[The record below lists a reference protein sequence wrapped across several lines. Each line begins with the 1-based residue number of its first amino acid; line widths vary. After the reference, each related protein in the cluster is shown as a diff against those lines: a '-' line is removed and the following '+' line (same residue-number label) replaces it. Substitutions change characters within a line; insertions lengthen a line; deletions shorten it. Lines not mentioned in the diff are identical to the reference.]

1 MKKQTLP
8 QAVAAGADP
17 RRAREGVARLRLTAA
32 GGFLKKLSS
41 EQARILAAVLGGSQ
55 ALSELLSVHPDWL
68 PPLLEPGFLNFPR
81 REQGLRREIGRW
93 LDPLLQRNDDEAAFA
108 CLRQFKQ
115 REMLRI
121 AARDLARLADALEIT
136 REISQVADVCLDT
149 VCRLCRQSLTQ
160 RLGRPYHLDASGRWQ
175 ESQFCVLGLGK
186 LGGQELNYSSD
197 VDVLFVYSEEG
208 SVFKSPPR
216 PDEQAGK
223 GLSNHQ
229 FFTRLAEKW
238 IAEIAPMTPDGSL
251 FRIDVR
257 LRPEGKA
264 GPLVRSLDSYEN
276 YYAQWGQT
284 WERMMLIKAR
294 PVAGD
299 AALGA
304 EFVEM
309 VQPFRY
315 PRSLSQRALREV
327 AAVKKR
333 IEKEI
338 VKAGELER
346 NVKLGRGGI
355 REIEFIVQ
363 TLQILHAG
371 RVPFLQGASTVP
383 VLRKLVEY
391 SLLSAP
397 DAKQLEEAYL
407 FLRDV
412 EHRLQMEA
420 GQQTHTIPTERHA
433 RERLA
438 RLMGFASLAAFEAA
452 RRAHAGQVRRIY
464 DQLLAGDEPEPS
476 SLLPGD
482 GEDSEQAWRELFSRH
497 SFRDP
502 ARAWQM
508 VQMFLH
514 GPGYVHV
521 SPRTVELARE
531 LLPRFLGLCP
541 QAISSGARSSR
552 PHPSASR
559 RRNQSSETSPPVG
572 EFPSTSLMI
581 QGKPEDGPV
590 LSDPDR
596 VLVRLDSFIDAYGA
610 RATLYEL
617 WTQQPSLFEMLL
629 LLFDRSE
636 FLAEKAIRAPDL
648 VYELELSGRVRR
660 PKSADETLRDLRH
673 GAGDADQRLWLRR
686 YHQAELMRIGL
697 RDILG
702 LADFE
707 QNLLELSALADACL
721 QYALEAAAR
730 QAGFKSL
737 PLCVVGL
744 GKLGGREINYGS
756 DLDIV
761 FVTHSGPKHLPR
773 LQRLAAGIL
782 DLLGGKTELGAVF
795 SLDTRL
801 RPDGEKGLLV
811 NTLEACEEY
820 YRRRAAL
827 WEIQALT
834 RVRPIAGDLEAGAQF
849 QQLAAALADFS
860 PENVAAGFA
869 ASSARASARPKKT
882 GLSAYTPDWKKEIA
896 AMRERVVRER
906 TPAGKDRLAI
916 KTGVGGLMDAE
927 FMAQAFCLA
936 RGWQE
941 ANSLSA
947 LRRGGEAG
955 LLERGD
961 AQLLLRNYGN
971 LRRIEGILRRWSYEG
986 EILLP
991 DDEPALCRVAVRCG
1005 FAGAGDFMKELEATR
1020 AAIRSVYD
1028 KYFY

>member
-1 MKKQTLP
+1 MRPQTLTL
-8 QAVAAGADP
+8 AVASCADP
-17 RRAREGVARLRLTAA
+17 RRAARGVAQLRQTAT
-32 GGFLKKLSS
+32 GGFLNKLSA

-55 ALSELLSVHPDWL
+55 ALSELLLAHPDWL
-68 PPLLEPGFLNFPR
+68 PPLLEPDSLHSPP
-81 REQGLRREIGRW
+81 REQGLRRQIDHW
-93 LDPLLQRNDDEAAFA
+93 LKPMLQRNDYEAAFA

-121 AARDLARLADALEIT
+121 AARDLGRLADALQIT
-136 REISQVADVCLDT
+136 REISMVADVALDA

-160 RLGRPYHLDASGRWQ
+160 RLGQPFHLDASGRWQ
-175 ESQFCVLGLGK
+175 ESQFSVLGLGK
-186 LGGQELNYSSD
+186 LGGHELNYSSD

-208 SVFKSPPR
+208 NVFKSPPR
-216 PDEQAGK
+216 PDEQTGK

-229 FFTRLAEKW
+229 FFTRLAEKY
-238 IAEIAPMTPDGSL
+238 IAEIAQMTPDGSL
-251 FRIDVR
+251 FRIDLR

-264 GPLVRSLDSYEN
+264 GPLVRSLESYEN
-276 YYAQWGQT
+276 YYAEWGQT

-309 VQPFRY
+309 VQSFRY
-315 PRSLSQRALREV
+315 PRSLSQRTVREV

-338 VKAGELER
+338 VKNGEMER

-363 TLQILHAG
+363 TLQILNAG
-371 RVPFLQGASTVP
+371 RSPFLQGGSTVP
-383 VLRKLVEY
+383 VLRKLAEY
-391 SLLSAP
+391 SVLPAA
-397 DAKQLEEAYL
+397 DAKLLEEAYI

-420 GQQTHTIPTERHA
+420 SQQTHTIPTERRS

-438 RLMGFASLAAFEAA
+438 HLMGFATIATFEAA
-452 RRAHAGQVRRIY
+452 RRAQADLVRRVY
-464 DQLLAGDEPEPS
+464 DQLLAGEEPEQS
-476 SLLPGD
+476 SLLPD
-482 GEDSEQAWRELFSRH
+482 DATEDSEQAWQELFARH

-508 VQMFLH
+508 VQIFLH

-531 LLPRFLGLCP
+531 LLPRFLALCP
-541 QAISSGARSSR
+541 QSSDATPRQPGS
-552 PHPSASR
+552 
-559 RRNQSSETSPPVG
+559 
-572 EFPSTSLMI
+572 
-581 QGKPEDGPV
+581 PV

-596 VLVRLDSFIDAYGA
+596 VLVRLDSFIDAYSA

-617 WTQQPSLFEMLL
+617 WTQKPSLFEMLL

-636 FLAEKAIRAPDL
+636 FLAEKAIREPDL

-660 PKSADETLRDLRH
+660 QKSVLETLQDLRH
-673 GAGDADQRLWLRR
+673 GANDADQHLWLRR

-702 LADFE
+702 LSDYE
-707 QNLLELSALADACL
+707 QNIVEISALADACL
-721 QYALEAAAR
+721 QYALEVVMR
-730 QAGFKSL
+730 QAKFKTP
-737 PLCVVGL
+737 PLCVVGV

-761 FVTHSGPKHLPR
+761 FVTNAEPKDLPQ
-773 LQRLAAGIL
+773 LQRLATAFL
-782 DLLGGKTELGAVF
+782 DLLGRQTEMGAVF
-795 SLDTRL
+795 RIDIRL

-811 NTLEACEEY
+811 NTLSACEEY

-834 RVRPIAGDLEAGAQF
+834 RVRPIAGDMGTGGKF
-849 QQLAAALADFS
+849 QKLAAALADFS
-860 PENVAAGFA
+860 PENVAAGFVGDA
-869 ASSARASARPKKT
+869 ARAGAKAKKT
-882 GLSAYTPDWKKEIA
+882 GLSAYLPGWKKEID
-896 AMRERVVRER
+896 AMRQRIVRER
-906 TPAGKDRLAI
+906 TPPGQDHLAI

-927 FMAQAFCLA
+927 FLAQTFCLA
-936 RGWQE
+936 CGWQE
-941 ANSLSA
+941 ANTLAA
-947 LRRGGEAG
+947 LQRGAQAG
-955 LLERGD
+955 LLPPED

-971 LRRIEGILRRWSYEG
+971 LHRIEGILRRWSYEG

-991 DDEPALCRVAVRCG
+991 DDEPALFRVAVRCG
-1005 FAGAGDFMKELEATR
+1005 FANATDFMQELESIRT
-1020 AAIRSVYD
+1020 AIRSVYAR
-1028 KYFY
+1028 YFS

>member
-1 MKKQTLP
+1 M
-8 QAVAAGADP
+8 
-17 RRAREGVARLRLTAA
+17 
-32 GGFLKKLSS
+32 F
-41 EQARILAAVLGGSQ
+41 
-55 ALSELLSVHPDWL
+55 AL
-68 PPLLEPGFLNFPR
+68 
-81 REQGLRREIGRW
+81 
-93 LDPLLQRNDDEAAFA
+93 
-108 CLRQFKQ
+108 
-115 REMLRI
+115 
-121 AARDLARLADALEIT
+121 DA
-136 REISQVADVCLDT
+136 

-160 RLGRPYHLDASGRWQ
+160 RLGRPFHLDAAGRWQ
-175 ESQFCVLGLGK
+175 DSQFCVLGLGK

-208 SVFKSPPR
+208 NVFKSPPR
-216 PDEQAGK
+216 PDEQTGK

-264 GPLVRSLDSYEN
+264 GPLVRSLESYEN

-315 PRSLSQRALREV
+315 PRSLSQRTLREV

-371 RVPFLQGASTVP
+371 RIPFLQGASTVP
-383 VLRKLVEY
+383 VLRKLAEY
-391 SLLSAP
+391 SLLSGAGREAVGGSLPLFARCRASPANGGRPADPHHSHRPPRPRAP
-397 DAKQLEEAYL
+397 GPLDGLCLPGRPSKPPGAL
-407 FLRDV
+407 
-412 EHRLQMEA
+412 
-420 GQQTHTIPTERHA
+420 TPA
-433 RERLA
+433 RCA
-438 RLMGFASLAAFEAA
+438 ASMTSFW
-452 RRAHAGQVRRIY
+452 RATNRSR
-464 DQLLAGDEPEPS
+464 PPC
-476 SLLPGD
+476 LPGD
-482 GEDSEQAWRELFSRH
+482 AEDSEQAWQELFSRH

-531 LLPRFLGLCP
+531 LLPRFLALCP
-541 QAISSGARSSR
+541 QPTGGAPRPPRPAPSFPTRIVSWSGWTVLLTPTARGPLCTNCGR
-552 PHPSASR
+552 RSR
-559 RRNQSSETSPPVG
+559 RFSNCCCCCLTAPNSWRKEPFARPTW
-572 EFPSTSLMI
+572 LMNWN
-581 QGKPEDGPV
+581 
-590 LSDPDR
+590 S
-596 VLVRLDSFIDAYGA
+596 
-610 RATLYEL
+610 
-617 WTQQPSLFEMLL
+617 
-629 LLFDRSE
+629 
-636 FLAEKAIRAPDL
+636 
-648 VYELELSGRVRR
+648 SGRVRR
-660 PKSADETLRDLRH
+660 QKSAAETLRDLRH

-721 QYALEAAAR
+721 QYALEVVCAPGR
-730 QAGFKSL
+730 FKSL

-761 FVTHSGPKHLPR
+761 FVTHSGRETPPATPAPGRRRFGPARQHRRSWALCF
-773 LQRLAAGIL
+773 IL
-782 DLLGGKTELGAVF
+782 THACGPTAKRACSST
-795 SLDTRL
+795 
-801 RPDGEKGLLV
+801 P
-811 NTLEACEEY
+811 LEACEEY

-869 ASSARASARPKKT
+869 ASSARASARAEKPACPPT
-882 GLSAYTPDWKKEIA
+882 
-896 AMRERVVRER
+896 R
-906 TPAGKDRLAI
+906 PAGKRKSTPCASASSGNEPRPA
-916 KTGVGGLMDAE
+916 KTAWPS
-927 FMAQAFCLA
+927 
-936 RGWQE
+936 R
-941 ANSLSA
+941 
-947 LRRGGEAG
+947 
-955 LLERGD
+955 
-961 AQLLLRNYGN
+961 
-971 LRRIEGILRRWSYEG
+971 
-986 EILLP
+986 
-991 DDEPALCRVAVRCG
+991 PAW
-1005 FAGAGDFMKELEATR
+1005 
-1020 AAIRSVYD
+1020 AA
-1028 KYFY
+1028 

>member
-1 MKKQTLP
+1 M
-8 QAVAAGADP
+8 
-17 RRAREGVARLRLTAA
+17 
-32 GGFLKKLSS
+32 
-41 EQARILAAVLGGSQ
+41 
-55 ALSELLSVHPDWL
+55 
-68 PPLLEPGFLNFPR
+68 
-81 REQGLRREIGRW
+81 
-93 LDPLLQRNDDEAAFA
+93 
-108 CLRQFKQ
+108 
-115 REMLRI
+115 
-121 AARDLARLADALEIT
+121 
-136 REISQVADVCLDT
+136 
-149 VCRLCRQSLTQ
+149 
-160 RLGRPYHLDASGRWQ
+160 
-175 ESQFCVLGLGK
+175 
-186 LGGQELNYSSD
+186 
-197 VDVLFVYSEEG
+197 
-208 SVFKSPPR
+208 
-216 PDEQAGK
+216 
-223 GLSNHQ
+223 SNHQ

-238 IAEIAPMTPDGSL
+238 IAQIAPMTPEGSL

-299 AALGA
+299 TALGD

-315 PRSLSQRALREV
+315 PRSLSQRTVREV

-383 VLRKLVEY
+383 VLRKLAEY
-391 SLLSAP
+391 SLLSGP
-397 DAKQLEEAYL
+397 DAKQLEEAYI

-420 GQQTHTIPTERHA
+420 GQQTHTIPAERKA
-433 RERLA
+433 RQRLA
-438 RLMGFASLAAFEAA
+438 RLMGFASLAAFDAA
-452 RRAHAGQVRRIY
+452 RRAHAGHVRRIY
-464 DQLLAGDEPEPS
+464 GQLLAGDEPEPS
-476 SLLPGD
+476 SLLPD
-482 GEDSEQAWRELFSRH
+482 DAEDAAEAWQALFSRH

-508 VQMFLH
+508 VQIFLH

-531 LLPRFLGLCP
+531 LLPRFLALCP
-541 QAISSGARSSR
+541 RRILTPPPNVKAAGSKTELGSPVHPRPSRLRHVAQASLPAGSGSVPLPPWWQCQDAPPSPQPAGGAAR
-552 PHPSASR
+552 
-559 RRNQSSETSPPVG
+559 
-572 EFPSTSLMI
+572 
-581 QGKPEDGPV
+581 KPGSGPV

-617 WTQQPSLFEMLL
+617 WTQKPSLFEMLL

-636 FLAEKAIRAPDL
+636 FLAEKAIRTPDL

-660 PKSADETLRDLRH
+660 QKSAVETLQDLRR

-707 QNLLELSALADACL
+707 QNLVELSALADACL
-721 QYALEAAAR
+721 QYALEVVAR
-730 QAGFKSL
+730 QAGFKGL

-761 FVTHSGPKHLPR
+761 FVTNSSPKHLPR
-773 LQRLAAGIL
+773 LQRLAAAYL
-782 DLLGGKTELGAVF
+782 DLLGSQTEMGAVF
-795 SLDTRL
+795 HLDTRL

-811 NTLEACEEY
+811 NTLKACEDY

-834 RVRPIAGDLEAGAQF
+834 RVRPIAGDMKAGAQF
-849 QQLAAALADFS
+849 QQLAATLADFS

-869 ASSARASARPKKT
+869 ASSARAGARAKKT
-882 GLSAYTPDWKKEIA
+882 GLSAYTPGWKKEID
-896 AMRERVVRER
+896 AMRERIVRER
-906 TPAGKDRLAI
+906 TPPGKGRLAI
-916 KTGVGGLMDAE
+916 KTGEGGLMDAE
-927 FMAQAFCLA
+927 FLAQAFCLA

-941 ANSLSA
+941 ANSLRA
-947 LRRGGEAG
+947 LQRGGEAG

-961 AQLLLRNYGN
+961 AQLLLRNYAN
-971 LRRIEGILRRWSYEG
+971 LRRVEGILRRWSYEG

-991 DDEPALCRVAVRCG
+991 DDEPALRRVAVRCG
-1005 FAGAGDFMKELEATR
+1005 FAGPGDFMQALEATR
-1020 AAIRSVYD
+1020 AAIRAVYV
-1028 KYFY
+1028 KYFRGEAAGSGP